1 MKILHI
7 NTYQEGGAAW
17 CARKINGALVK
28 AGIDSRMLFANGKVM
43 PEGVQGEIAERD
55 FEFWYSSPILASIKH
70 LFMRLPW
77 YMDEEKMKKIIEKNN
92 TDKLFLHQPYSCYK
106 NIAHHPLIE
115 WADLIHL
122 HWVSD
127 FVDYPTFFKNVK
139 KPIVWT
145 LHDKYPVVGVQHYC
159 SDFFPVPEQL
169 NEIDIYCKKI
179 KRKAVLQAKNLH
191 VVAISEQMQLLC
203 SSSDVLNGFPCTL
216 IHNGVNIDVFKPRN
230 ILCTPFQMEIQSLP
244 AKTIK
249 FMFSAYSILDE
260 NKGLNR
266 VIEALEETRK
276 IIDVSIALIIVG
288 GVKETDP
295 RPMVSFPLIFTGL
308 IKDQSVLS
316 SLYTCMDF
324 FIQSAYEETFA
335 QTPLEAMACGTPVIS
350 TPCSGAVDLIRPFNG
365 VICEGYDSSALK
377 DGIIKAVSQD
387 YDSQKI
393 RDYIIENFDYNIIA
407 KEYIELYN
415 KILTDETLNNHNK
428 L

>member
-7 NTYQEGGAAW
+7 NTLQEGGAAW
-17 CARKINGALVK
+17 CARRINSALVK

-43 PEGVQGEIAERD
+43 PEGIKGAIAERD
-55 FEFWYSSPILASIKH
+55 LEFWYSNPILTKIKH
-70 LFMRLPW
+70 FIIRLPW
-77 YMDEEKMKKIIEKNN
+77 YMDEEKMKKIIETNN
-92 TDKLFLHQPYSCYK
+92 IDNLFLHQPYSSYK
-106 NIAHHPLIE
+106 NIAHHPLVE

-145 LHDKYPVVGVQHYC
+145 LHDKYPFVGVQHFC
-159 SDFFPVPEQL
+159 SNFFPVPEQL
-169 NEIDIYCKKI
+169 SEIDSFCKKI

-203 SSSDVLNGFPCTL
+203 NSSEVLNGFPCTL
-216 IHNGVNIDVFKPRN
+216 IHNGVNIDVFKPGN
-230 ILCTPFQMEIQSLP
+230 NLYTPFQMEIQSLP

-276 IIDVSIALIIVG
+276 VIDVSIALIIVG
-288 GVKETDP
+288 GVHESDP
-295 RPMVSFPLIFTGL
+295 RPMASFPLIFTGL
-308 IKDQSVLS
+308 VKDQSVLS

-335 QTPLEAMACGTPVIS
+335 QTPIEAMACGTPVIS

-377 DGIIKAVSQD
+377 DGIIKAVSQE
-387 YDSQKI
+387 YDSKKI
-393 RDYIIENFDYNIIA
+393 RDYIIEYFDYNKIA
-407 KEYIELYN
+407 KEYIDLYC
-415 KILTDETLNNHNK
+415 KILDQYNF
-428 L
+428 

>member
-7 NTYQEGGAAW
+7 NTLQEGGAAW
-17 CARKINGALVK
+17 CARRINSALVK
-28 AGIDSRMLFANGKVM
+28 AGIDSRMLFANGKAM
-43 PEGVQGEIAERD
+43 PEGIKGAIAERD
-55 FEFWYSSPILASIKH
+55 IEFWYSNPILIPIKH
-70 LFMRLPW
+70 FLMRLPW
-77 YMDEEKMKKIIEKNN
+77 YMDEEKMQKILEQKN

-115 WADLIHL
+115 WADIIHL

-145 LHDKYPVVGVQHYC
+145 LHDKYPLVGVQHYC
-159 SDFFPVPEQL
+159 SKFFPVPEQL
-169 NEIDIYCKKI
+169 SEIDSCCKKI

-191 VVAISEQMQLLC
+191 VVAISEQMQSLC
-203 SSSDVLNGFPCTL
+203 GSSEVLKGFPCTL
-216 IHNGVNIDVFKPRN
+216 IHNGVNIDVFKPTN
-230 ILCTPFQMEIQSLP
+230 ILYAAYQMEIQSLP
-244 AKTIK
+244 AKTVK
-249 FMFSAYSILDE
+249 FMFSAYNIWDE
-260 NKGLNR
+260 NKGLKR

-276 IIDVSIALIIVG
+276 VIDVSISLIIVG
-288 GVKETDP
+288 NVHETDP
-295 RPMVSFPLIFTGL
+295 KPVVSFPLIFTGL
-308 IKDQSVLS
+308 IKEQSVLS

-365 VICEGYDSSALK
+365 VICEGYDSSALR
-377 DGIIKAVSQD
+377 DGILKAISQD

-393 RDYIIENFDYNIIA
+393 RDYIIEYFNYNIIA
-407 KEYIELYN
+407 KEYIDLYC
-415 KILTDETLNNHNK
+415 KIQDKLRLNNHHN